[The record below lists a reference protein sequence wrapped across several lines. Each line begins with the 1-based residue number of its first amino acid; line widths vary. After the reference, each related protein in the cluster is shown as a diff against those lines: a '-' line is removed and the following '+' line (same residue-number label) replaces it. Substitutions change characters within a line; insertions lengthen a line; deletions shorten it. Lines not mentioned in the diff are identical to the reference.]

1 MFKDQN
7 SESAVCHDNYEA
19 LRGAEPRPG
28 AMWSA
33 SVFFLTQIVVCQFT
47 TVILFLTGESDP
59 LPPGKSYLRPLD
71 CTVSA
76 VAMQLAVVQLVVG
89 SIPAWNNS
97 LCDLQKNPTTPTTE
111 ESPTVTSF
119 YALSTGIVP
128 APVMLRL
135 GNSTIDS
142 TKAFKVPQPSQ
153 DPSTEKPMKLD
164 MVPHVVLKNTY
175 FDHDRKY
182 GPSFEDAPDGNIT
195 KITVQLGEDAHLN
208 CRISLLQDKTVSW
221 VRRRGKDEMPE
232 LLTVGAVTYAADN
245 RVTVARRYPGNW
257 RLLIREVKP
266 DDEGVYECQISTHPP
281 RWMKSFNNLSHLGEV
296 RESVRFLLTKNHSVP
311 TPAFRAGAPVN
322 LLGSPQLRIRRSE
335 QRKPYQN
342 KQYNSK
348 RKPSKSPENQIPF
361 TPYLEN
367 RGTIPQRTVKK
378 TKVDMRNY
386 FTSKETD
393 LKNITFTNINDTY
406 STLVSKI
413 NNSREGLKNNK
424 KCKESVIEENLARL
438 IKERTQLKVKK
449 NKTSIEKKQLSA
461 LYKLIRKQ
469 IQKSTKERR
478 YNIIENELEKFAS
491 VKRAYKRLDSSK
503 KARHVETPA
512 LLTWLHEGRALNA
525 DTTRG
530 GISVKT
536 EQVPGGA
543 DSQLR
548 LARVNSSDAGNYTC
562 AVRGARSHT
571 VSVHVLNEESLAE
584 LHAGSKPLHPPSVT
598 TVILLLTIL
607 YLAEETVLLVPV
619 VFTATLAHMFYNA
632 LRLLFPDEHLHVSFI
647 APYVTTLQYDC
658 LVGRVVVN
666 AIAGQRVSSSIHGTG
681 KVLLGFFRLF
691 EHFSVVV
698 RSLELRPINGNF
710 TPYYMNGTYNTNREK
725 LV

>member
-1 MFKDQN
+1 MAKSTPEPSVDLAAITLTSKIPEFWVDSPRVWFYRIEAMLAPQKLSDDSRFDIVVSKLSKEAIQQVTDLLMDPPEGKKFDTLKVRLLTIYEESKNRQLQKLISEMDLGDQKPSQLLRRMRELAKEKIPDDTLKMMWQGHLPSPVRAVLAVTDSKDLDGLAVVADNVFETTRASHVSEVSQQQSNPSKETDLIMAEIAKLTLKIDQLERSKSRSSVRRVAFRPRLKEPLDHHRRGPIGLMF
-7 SESAVCHDNYEA
+7 SRGCRVSAMRHRDLGIEQEKEQGDYEA

-33 SVFFLTQIVVCQFT
+33 SVFFLTQFVVCQFT
-47 TVILFLTGESDP
+47 TE
-59 LPPGKSYLRPLD
+59 
-71 CTVSA
+71 
-76 VAMQLAVVQLVVG
+76 
-89 SIPAWNNS
+89 
-97 LCDLQKNPTTPTTE
+97 NPTTPSTE
-111 ESPTVTSF
+111 ESQTVTTF

-153 DPSTEKPMKLD
+153 DPSTEKPLKVD

-281 RWMKSFNNLSHLGEV
+281 RVSRTYLHIN
-296 RESVRFLLTKNHSVP
+296 
-311 TPAFRAGAPVN
+311 TPQVWVVDEAGAP
-322 LLGSPQLRIRRSE
+322 LLE
-335 QRKPYQN
+335 KY
-342 KQYNSK
+342 Y
-348 RKPSKSPENQIPF
+348 EA
-361 TPYLEN
+361 E
-367 RGTIPQRTVKK
+367 
-378 TKVDMRNY
+378 
-386 FTSKETD
+386 
-393 LKNITFTNINDTY
+393 
-406 STLVSKI
+406 STL
-413 NNSREGLKNNK
+413 
-424 KCKESVIEENLARL
+424 
-438 IKERTQLKVKK
+438 
-449 NKTSIEKKQLSA
+449 A
-461 LYKLIRKQ
+461 LLCR
-469 IQKSTKERR
+469 
-478 YNIIENELEKFAS
+478 
-491 VKRAYKRLDSSK
+491 
-503 KARHVETPA
+503 ARHVETPA

-571 VSVHVLNEESLAE
+571 VSVHVLNAESLAE
-584 LHAGSKPLHPPSVT
+584 LHAGSKSLHPSSVT
-598 TVILLLTIL
+598 TVISLLT
-607 YLAEETVLLVPV
+607 VLWKTYTDEQRPPSPRRTTTLHLRSLVPRDFEDV
-619 VFTATLAHMFYNA
+619 V
-632 LRLLFPDEHLHVSFI
+632 
-647 APYVTTLQYDC
+647 
-658 LVGRVVVN
+658 G
-666 AIAGQRVSSSIHGTG
+666 
-681 KVLLGFFRLF
+681 
-691 EHFSVVV
+691 
-698 RSLELRPINGNF
+698 
-710 TPYYMNGTYNTNREK
+710 
-725 LV
+725 